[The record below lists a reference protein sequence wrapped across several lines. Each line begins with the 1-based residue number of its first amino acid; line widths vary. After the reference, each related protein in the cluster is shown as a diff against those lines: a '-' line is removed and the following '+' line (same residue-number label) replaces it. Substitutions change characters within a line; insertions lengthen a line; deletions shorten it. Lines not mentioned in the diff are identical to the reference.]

1 MTVMRL
7 MRPWGHFGL
16 IFTWGLPWSL
26 FAIAVHPTVLTAA
39 AYLGTYAVLRVVITW
54 LMGTWGMKQ
63 KELWRKFPLIPL
75 WDLVAFLIWVVSFGR
90 KTIRWRGVNYG
101 IKNGMLVAADPASAQ
116 SISR

>member
-1 MTVMRL
+1 
-7 MRPWGHFGL
+7 
-16 IFTWGLPWSL
+16 
-26 FAIAVHPTVLTAA
+26 
-39 AYLGTYAVLRVVITW
+39 
-54 LMGTWGMKQ
+54 
-63 KELWRKFPLIPL
+63 L